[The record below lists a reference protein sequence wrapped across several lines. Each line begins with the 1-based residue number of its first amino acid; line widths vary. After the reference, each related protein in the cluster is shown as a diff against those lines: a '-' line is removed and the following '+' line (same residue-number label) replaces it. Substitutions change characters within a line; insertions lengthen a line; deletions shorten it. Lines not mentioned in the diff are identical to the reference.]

1 MWIWMLG
8 LAVAG
13 PMTSEE
19 IEAMRKRSEEIE
31 AMRRRA
37 ESIEV
42 VHHTERQGKVRI
54 VLAGREGDAV
64 RVDGWVLGTIPLETE
79 LVEGLHTLKVEGE
92 AGVVEVKTNIV
103 VADEIVE
110 IDLAAVQPA
119 AIEAPKMLSV
129 QGDNPQL
136 RLDRIEQTNAD
147 TAEVTGTLP
156 ASTVLAEE

>member
-103 VADEIVE
+103 VA
-110 IDLAAVQPA
+110 
-119 AIEAPKMLSV
+119 
-129 QGDNPQL
+129 
-136 RLDRIEQTNAD
+136 
-147 TAEVTGTLP
+147 
-156 ASTVLAEE
+156 